1 MLSVTVPEQGRV
13 CLQVDDTVPETT
25 FASDVAA
32 FWVPPGVRTGDRSL
46 DVGLPEFASG
56 AEWLRSVWVP
66 SGRPVTV
73 NEDAARLVRQWRDTH
88 ASLDK
93 AVPAEPVDVTGL
105 VARPLTQQQQRNVN
119 VMLGRANAANFS
131 VPGAGKTA
139 TALAEWS
146 WLRAQ
151 GRVDRLC
158 VVCPKSAFEAW
169 QTEPAQV
176 LSAAVSVAVYAG
188 GYPSVSADI
197 LIVNYEQLESADR
210 LSQVRAWVAARR
222 AMVLFDEAHRVKRGP
237 AGARWRACRELS
249 LVATR
254 REILTGTPMP
264 QDVTDVE
271 NLMELAWPGHGAAL
285 VRARGA
291 NHLAQQR
298 LFVRTTKDE
307 LGLPPMTVHEP
318 IRVPMGPLQAE
329 VYDALRARY
338 AGMLALPLSDE
349 LALAQKGRAVLTL
362 LAAATNPGLIVQRE
376 REGAALNMVWPPED
390 VHDDARLMEAVYR
403 FARLEVPA
411 KYTATAQLV
420 SALTSRGNKV
430 LVWSSFVGN
439 LRGLARVLEPQG
451 PVVIFGG
458 VPTVSRPGMP
468 SRAEL
473 LDRFRNDPSCRVLLA
488 NPQTLGE
495 GVSLHQVCHHA
506 VYIDRTYDAG
516 QFLQS
521 LDRIHRLGLPED
533 VETHVYSLVSPS
545 TVDERVAVRLA
556 AKVGR
561 LAAAMN
567 DPGLV
572 ATALPSVD
580 DDGFLD
586 AGADRMD
593 LDDLLSHLG

>member
-1 MLSVTVPEQGRV
+1 MLSVTLADPGRV
-13 CLQVDDTVPETT
+13 RLRVDETVPEAT
-25 FASDVAA
+25 FAADVAA
-32 FWVPPGVRTGDRSL
+32 FWVPPGVAAGERSIE
-46 DVGLPEFASG
+46 VGLPEFAAG

-66 SGRPVTV
+66 SGRLVQV
-73 NEDAARLVRQWRDTH
+73 DEAAAAAVRAWRDTH
-88 ASLDK
+88 ASLD
-93 AVPAEPVDVTGL
+93 VPPVEQDVDVAGL
-105 VARPLTQQQQRNVN
+105 VARPLTPEQDRNVR
-119 VMLGRANAANFS
+119 MILARPNAANFS

-139 TALAEWS
+139 TALVEWS
-146 WLRAQ
+146 WLRTQ
-151 GRVDRLC
+151 GMVDRLC
-158 VVCPKSAFEAW
+158 VVGPKSAFEAW

-176 LSAAVSVAVYAG
+176 LSGPVNVAVYSG

-197 LIVNYEQLESADR
+197 LVVNYEQLESADR
-210 LSQVRAWVAARR
+210 LAQVRAWIAARR
-222 AMVLFDEAHRVKRGP
+222 AMVIFDEAHRVKRGP

-249 LVATR
+249 LVAAR
-254 REILTGTPMP
+254 REIVTGTPMP

-318 IRVPMGPLQAE
+318 IRVPMGPLQSE

-349 LALAQKGRAVLTL
+349 LVLAQKGRAVLTL

-376 REGAALNMVWPPED
+376 REEAALNMVWPPED
-390 VHDDARLMEAVYR
+390 VHDDARLMDAVYR
-403 FARLEVPA
+403 FARVEVPA

-420 SALTSRGNKV
+420 SALTARGNKV

-439 LRGLARVLEPQG
+439 LRGLARVLEPQR
-451 PVVIFGG
+451 PVVIHGG
-458 VPTVSRPGMP
+458 VPTVSRPGVP
-468 SRAEL
+468 SRADL
-473 LDRFRNDPSCRVLLA
+473 LDRFRNDPSCGVLLA

-506 VYIDRTYDAG
+506 VYVDRTYDAG

-521 LDRIHRLGLPED
+521 LDRIHRLGLPPD
-533 VETHVYSLVSPS
+533 VETHVYSFVANG

-561 LAAAMN
+561 LAAALN

-572 ATALPSVD
+572 ASALPSVD

-586 AGADRMD
+586 AGADRLD
-593 LDDLLSHLG
+593 LDDLLSHLV